1 MPLVFLQMYSQI
13 FYWTLVIHLQMRVL
27 VLPKVVVS
35 LRGYA
40 YYCIT
45 IAGKYEWS

>member
-1 MPLVFLQMYSQI
+1 MYSQI

-35 LRGYA
+35 LGLVRFGDNPHVLGG
-40 YYCIT
+40 IEP
-45 IAGKYEWS
+45 I